1 MKDLIKEFEN
11 RFIYWV
17 VLGSTLNDGSEM
29 RWSRENQQ
37 PKEIIDFLS
46 EAISQT
52 QKEAYEKGRL
62 ETIKEIVDWIEGYI
76 KENKG
81 INPIPTVEESVAR
94 EIQSKIQSILNQ
106 LKDNE

>member
-1 MKDLIKEFEN
+1 MKDIIKEFD
-11 RFIYWV
+11 YK
-17 VLGSTLNDGSEM
+17 
-29 RWSRENQQ
+29 RECNHEELLAWKDC
-37 PKEIIDFLS
+37 PECREFLVRKGF
-46 EAISQT
+46 EDDI
-52 QKEAYEKGRL
+52 KEAYKKGRL